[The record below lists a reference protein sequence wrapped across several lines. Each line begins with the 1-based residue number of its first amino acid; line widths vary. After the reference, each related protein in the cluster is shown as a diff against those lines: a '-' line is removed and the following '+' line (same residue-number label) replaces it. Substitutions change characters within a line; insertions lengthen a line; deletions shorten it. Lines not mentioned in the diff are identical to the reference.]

1 MGEHGVVT
9 PARKKTSQSRV
20 AHGRRAQTLR
30 PRWVRPVGTAAGL
43 IIGMSMISRPAAPP
57 TRSVRDSSRAP
68 RRPPRRRRRL
78 PRRRRPVRSRP
89 SLGQSQW
96 LRRPDRA
103 TRRRSYPPERRR
115 PCRRC
120 RPSSRPRSRP
130 DPRRAARAAPR
141 SGRRPDA
148 PGEISGPAVRVRVK
162 ITNTSGTALDLD
174 RSTVAVTNAA
184 KSPLSPVQSDPA
196 GALRGSL
203 ASANSAEGTYI
214 FSTADSRG
222 PLSILVSA
230 AAGTPAAQFV
240 GEPA

>member
-1 MGEHGVVT
+1 MIFTAGCAANQVGPGQQPGAAPSASQAAPSASQAPAGPVT
-9 PARKKTSQSRV
+9 PE
-20 AHGRRAQTLR
+20 
-30 PRWVRPVGTAAGL
+30 PRSKPV
-43 IIGMSMISRPAAPP
+43 APP
-57 TRSVRDSSRAP
+57 AGPGNAKKVVPAGAQETL
-68 RRPPRRRRRL
+68 PPVPTEQPAEVEGRIRVEL
-78 PRRRRPVRSRP
+78 
-89 SLGQSQW
+89 LE
-96 LRRPDRA
+96 LRRDQVKA
-103 TRRRSYPPERRR
+103 N
-115 PCRRC
+115 
-120 RPSSRPRSRP
+120 
-130 DPRRAARAAPR
+130 
-141 SGRRPDA
+141 A

-162 ITNTSGTALDLD
+162 ITNTSDTALDLD

-184 KSPLSPVQSDPA
+184 KSPLSPVQSDPV